1 MVKVMKESIFE
12 ATIKFNEEFDNAE
25 LAAESDKPGEKASV
39 KILDLK
45 HEMSKIKQIIKKEQD
60 VRSKGDKSIKGS
72 AIGGIKKDE

>member
-1 MVKVMKESIFE
+1 MKESFFE

-25 LAAESDKPGEKASV
+25 LAAQSNKPGEKASI

-60 VRSKGDKSIKGS
+60 VRSQSDKGTQGS